1 MHIVPRPDAPPR
13 LVERYA
19 ETRLPTVHGMFRCIV
34 FRDAQQVEHIAMVRG
49 VVRHEERVLCRVHS
63 ECLTSEVLGSLK
75 CDCKAQLDAALEAV
89 AAAERGVV
97 LYLRQ
102 EGRGIGLGNKIR
114 AYALQE
120 LGLDT
125 VDANRHLGFDD
136 DLRRYDIASAMLDDL
151 RVRSILLLTNTP
163 DKVEGLRQTSSRE
176 IERVPLVV
184 GTNRYNRD
192 YLETKRDRMGH
203 MLDLGRS
210 SNLPD

>member
-1 MHIVPRPDAPPR
+1 MHVLPQIDAR
-13 LVERYA
+13 RALVERYS

-34 FRDAQQVEHIAMVRG
+34 YRDAQQLEHVAMVRG
-49 VVRHEERVLCRVHS
+49 VVRGESRVLCRVHS

-102 EGRGIGLGNKIR
+102 EGRGIGLGNKIQ

-125 VDANRHLGFDD
+125 VDANRHLGFAD
-136 DLRRYDIASAMLDDL
+136 DLRCYDVASAMLDDL
-151 RVRSILLLTNTP
+151 RVKSVLLLTNNP
-163 DKVEGLRQTSSRE
+163 DKVEGLREASARE

-203 MLDLGRS
+203 LLDMGRS
-210 SNLPD
+210 SEN